1 MNNVGRT
8 LIIALVLFGTLLW
21 TSSPALAD
29 SVTYTETAVA
39 SGSLGGASFSDAL
52 VTITL
57 LGDTST
63 LTTGFFGELEV
74 FGPATVTVEGIGT
87 ASFTDSLAA
96 FDNPTLTFS
105 PATAGIIDSSLGG
118 FGLDVL
124 DTIDPTF
131 GAYDL
136 TTDIGPIT
144 DSSAI
149 NPDDGSCLA
158 CFATTD
164 GNFVLTS
171 QNSGISTFS
180 ASTAVPEPS
189 SLFLLGVG
197 LSGVFLARRKRARSA
212 TA

>member
-1 MNNVGRT
+1 MNNFGRT
-8 LIIALVLFGTLLW
+8 LIIALVLVGTLLW

-57 LGDTST
+57 VGDTST
-63 LTTGFFGELEV
+63 LTTGIFGALEV

-87 ASFTDSLAA
+87 ASFTDSLAVI
-96 FDNPTLTFS
+96 DNPTFGS
-105 PATAGIIDSSLGG
+105 AGILDSSSSLGP

-131 GAYDL
+131 GTYDL
-136 TTDIGPIT
+136 TTNIGPIT
-144 DSSAI
+144 GSSLF
-149 NPDDGSCLA
+149 NPDDGSCSSA
-158 CFATTD
+158 CFATAD
-164 GNFVLTS
+164 GNFLLTS
-171 QNSGISTFS
+171 QNSGTSTFS

-197 LSGVFLARRKRARSA
+197 LSGLFLARRKKAPSA

>member
-8 LIIALVLFGTLLW
+8 LIIALVLLGTLLW

-29 SVTYTETAVA
+29 GVTYTETDVA

-57 LGDTST
+57 VGDTST
-63 LTTGFFGELEV
+63 LTTDPLFGALEV

-87 ASFTDSLAA
+87 ASFTDSLAV
-96 FDNPTLTFS
+96 FDNQ
-105 PATAGIIDSSLGG
+105 AIGVAGILDSSLGG
-118 FGLDVL
+118 IGLDVL
-124 DTIDPTF
+124 DTIDLAF
-131 GAYDL
+131 GTYDL
-136 TTDIGPIT
+136 TTNIGPIT
-144 DSSAI
+144 DSSLF
-149 NPDDGSCLA
+149 NPDDGSCSA
-158 CFATTD
+158 CFATND

-171 QNSGISTFS
+171 NSGTSTFS

-197 LSGVFLARRKRARSA
+197 LSGLFLARRKKASSA
-212 TA
+212 IA

>member
-1 MNNVGRT
+1 MNNFGRT
-8 LIIALVLFGTLLW
+8 LIIALVLLGTLLW

-29 SVTYTETAVA
+29 GATYTETAVA

-52 VTITL
+52 ITITL
-57 LGDTST
+57 FGDTST
-63 LTTGFFGELEV
+63 STTGIFGDFEV

-96 FDNPTLTFS
+96 FDS
-105 PATAGIIDSSLGG
+105 PSFGSAGITDPSLGPIG
-118 FGLDVL
+118 VDVL

-131 GAYDL
+131 GTYDL
-136 TTDIGPIT
+136 TTDIGPIS
-144 DSSAI
+144 DASLSSP
-149 NPDDGSCLA
+149 PDPNNGFNG
-158 CFATTD
+158 FATTD

-171 QNSGISTFS
+171 DSGTSTFS

-197 LSGVFLARRKRARSA
+197 LSGLFLARRKKTRSA

>member
-29 SVTYTETAVA
+29 SATYTETAVA
-39 SGSLGGASFSDAL
+39 SGSLGDASFSDAL
-52 VTITL
+52 VTIML

-63 LTTGFFGELEV
+63 LTTDPFGVLEV

-87 ASFTDSLAA
+87 ATFTDSLAV
-96 FDNPTLTFS
+96 FDNPFGGFG
-105 PATAGIIDSSLGG
+105 ATAGIFDSSI
-118 FGLDVL
+118 FSDVL

-131 GAYDL
+131 GTYDL
-136 TTDIGPIT
+136 TTSIGPIT
-144 DSSAI
+144 GSSLFV
-149 NPDDGSCLA
+149 PGTG
-158 CFATTD
+158 FATTD

-171 QNSGISTFS
+171 TSDTSTSS
-180 ASTAVPEPS
+180 ASVAVPEPS

-197 LSGVFLARRKRARSA
+197 LSGLFLARRKKTRSA

>member
-1 MNNVGRT
+1 MKMNNVGRT
-8 LIIALVLFGTLLW
+8 LIIALVLLGTLLW

-29 SVTYTETAVA
+29 GATYTETAVA

-57 LGDTST
+57 VGDTST
-63 LTTGFFGELEV
+63 LTTDPLFGALEV

-87 ASFTDSLAA
+87 ASFTDSLAV
-96 FDNPTLTFS
+96 FDNQPYGV
-105 PATAGIIDSSLGG
+105 AGIFDSSLVS
-118 FGLDVL
+118 DVL
-124 DTIDPTF
+124 DTTDPAF
-131 GAYDL
+131 GTYDL
-136 TTDIGPIT
+136 TTNIGPIT
-144 DSSAI
+144 AASLF
-149 NPDDGSCLA
+149 NPDDGSCSA

-171 QNSGISTFS
+171 QNSGTSTFS

-197 LSGVFLARRKRARSA
+197 LSGLLLARRKKARST

>member
-8 LIIALVLFGTLLW
+8 LIIALVLAGTLLW

-29 SVTYTETAVA
+29 SATYTETAVA

-57 LGDTST
+57 VGDPSTST
-63 LTTGFFGELEV
+63 TGIFGAFEV

-96 FDNPTLTFS
+96 FDNPTGYGVGD
-105 PATAGIIDSSLGG
+105 AGIIDSSSFGG
-118 FGLDVL
+118 IGLDVL
-124 DTIDPTF
+124 DTMDPAF
-131 GAYDL
+131 GTYDL
-136 TTDIGPIT
+136 TTNIGPIT
-144 DSSAI
+144 DSSVI
-149 NPDDGSCLA
+149 NPDDGSCTF

-164 GNFVLTS
+164 GNFVLTD
-171 QNSGISTFS
+171 SGTSTFS
-180 ASTAVPEPS
+180 ASTAVPEPG
-189 SLFLLGVG
+189 SLCLLGVG
-197 LSGVFLARRKRARSA
+197 LSGLFLARRKKAPSA

>member
-8 LIIALVLFGTLLW
+8 LIIALVLLGTLLW

-29 SVTYTETAVA
+29 SATYTETTVA

-63 LTTGFFGELEV
+63 STTGIFGALEV
-74 FGPATVTVEGIGT
+74 FGPATVTVDGIGT
-87 ASFTDSLAA
+87 ASFTDSLAV
-96 FDNPTLTFS
+96 FDNQPYGV
-105 PATAGIIDSSLGG
+105 AGIFDSSVGAI
-118 FGLDVL
+118 GLDVL
-124 DTIDPTF
+124 DTTDPAF
-131 GAYDL
+131 GTYDL
-136 TTDIGPIT
+136 TTNIGPIT
-144 DSSAI
+144 DSSLF
-149 NPDDGSCLA
+149 NPDDGSCSA

-164 GNFVLTS
+164 GNFALTS
-171 QNSGISTFS
+171 TSGTSTFS

-197 LSGVFLARRKRARSA
+197 LSGLFLARRKKALSA

>member
-8 LIIALVLFGTLLW
+8 LIIALVLLGTLLW

-29 SVTYTETAVA
+29 SATYTETTVA

-63 LTTGFFGELEV
+63 STTDPFLGALEV
-74 FGPATVTVEGIGT
+74 FGPATVTVDGIGT
-87 ASFTDSLAA
+87 ASFTDSLAV
-96 FDNPTLTFS
+96 FDNQPYGV
-105 PATAGIIDSSLGG
+105 AGIFDSSVGAI
-118 FGLDVL
+118 GLDVL
-124 DTIDPTF
+124 DTTDPAF
-131 GAYDL
+131 GTYDL
-136 TTDIGPIT
+136 TTNIGPIT
-144 DSSAI
+144 DSSLF
-149 NPDDGSCLA
+149 NPDDGSCSA

-164 GNFVLTS
+164 GNFALTS
-171 QNSGISTFS
+171 TSGTSTFS

-197 LSGVFLARRKRARSA
+197 LSGLFLARRKKALSA

>member
-8 LIIALVLFGTLLW
+8 VIIALVLLGTLLW

-29 SVTYTETAVA
+29 GVTYTETAVA
-39 SGSLGGASFSDAL
+39 SGSLGDASFSDAL

-57 LGDTST
+57 FGDPST
-63 LTTGFFGELEV
+63 VTTGLFGALEV

-87 ASFTDSLAA
+87 ASFIDSLAA
-96 FDNPTLTFS
+96 FDNPIFGS
-105 PATAGIIDSSLGG
+105 AGISDPSLGL

-124 DTIDPTF
+124 NTIDPAFVT
-131 GAYDL
+131 YDL

-144 DSSAI
+144 GPTVFS
-149 NPDDGSCLA
+149 PDVA
-158 CFATTD
+158 TFATTD
-164 GNFVLTS
+164 DDFVLTS
-171 QNSGISTFS
+171 NSGTSTFS

-197 LSGVFLARRKRARSA
+197 LSGLFLARRKKAPSA
-212 TA
+212 TP

>member
-1 MNNVGRT
+1 MKMNNVGRT
-8 LIIALVLFGTLLW
+8 LIIALVLLGTLLW

-29 SVTYTETAVA
+29 GATYTETDVA

-63 LTTGFFGELEV
+63 LTTGIFGALEV

-87 ASFTDSLAA
+87 ASFTDSLAV
-96 FDNPTLTFS
+96 FDSPTFG
-105 PATAGIIDSSLGG
+105 AAGILDSSLGP

-131 GAYDL
+131 GTYDL
-136 TTDIGPIT
+136 TTNIGPIT
-144 DSSAI
+144 DSSAF
-149 NPDDGSCLA
+149 NPDDGSCSA

-171 QNSGISTFS
+171 NSGTSTFS
-180 ASTAVPEPS
+180 AAVPEPS

-197 LSGVFLARRKRARSA
+197 LSGLFLARRKKAPSA

>member
-1 MNNVGRT
+1 MNNIGRT
-8 LIIALVLFGTLLW
+8 LMIALVLLGTLLW

-29 SVTYTETAVA
+29 SATYTETVVA

-63 LTTGFFGELEV
+63 LTTDPLFGALEV

-87 ASFTDSLAA
+87 ASFTDSLAV
-96 FDNPTLTFS
+96 FDNQYPFFGG
-105 PATAGIIDSSLGG
+105 AAGIFDFSL
-118 FGLDVL
+118 GLDVL
-124 DTIDPTF
+124 DTIDDPTF
-131 GAYDL
+131 FTYDL
-136 TTDIGPIT
+136 TTNIGPIT
-144 DSSAI
+144 NSSAS
-149 NPDDGSCLA
+149 NPGGD
-158 CFATTD
+158 FATTD

-171 QNSGISTFS
+171 DCGTSTFS

-197 LSGVFLARRKRARSA
+197 LSGLFLARRKNARSA
-212 TA
+212 AV

>member
-8 LIIALVLFGTLLW
+8 LIIALVLLGTLLW

-29 SVTYTETAVA
+29 SATYTETTVA

-63 LTTGFFGELEV
+63 STTDPFLGALEV

-87 ASFTDSLAA
+87 ASFTDSLAV
-96 FDNPTLTFS
+96 FDNQPYGV
-105 PATAGIIDSSLGG
+105 AGIFDSSVGAI
-118 FGLDVL
+118 GLDVL
-124 DTIDPTF
+124 DTTDPAF
-131 GAYDL
+131 GTYDL
-136 TTDIGPIT
+136 TTNIGPIT
-144 DSSAI
+144 DSSLF
-149 NPDDGSCLA
+149 NPDDGSCSA

-164 GNFVLTS
+164 GNFALTS
-171 QNSGISTFS
+171 TSGTSTFS

-197 LSGVFLARRKRARSA
+197 LSGLFLARRKKALSA

>member
-8 LIIALVLFGTLLW
+8 LIIALVLLGTLLW

-29 SVTYTETAVA
+29 SATYTETTVA

-57 LGDTST
+57 FGDTST
-63 LTTGFFGELEV
+63 STTGIFGALEV
-74 FGPATVTVEGIGT
+74 SGPATVTVDGIGT
-87 ASFTDSLAA
+87 ASFTDSLAV
-96 FDNPTLTFS
+96 FDNQPYGV
-105 PATAGIIDSSLGG
+105 AGIFDSSL
-118 FGLDVL
+118 FLDVL
-124 DTIDPTF
+124 DTTDPAF
-131 GAYDL
+131 GTYDL
-136 TTDIGPIT
+136 TTNIGPIT
-144 DSSAI
+144 DSSLF
-149 NPDDGSCLA
+149 NPDDGSCSSA

-164 GNFVLTS
+164 GNFVLT
-171 QNSGISTFS
+171 NSGTSTFS

-197 LSGVFLARRKRARSA
+197 LSGLFLARRKKEPSA

>member
-29 SVTYTETAVA
+29 SATYTETTVA

-63 LTTGFFGELEV
+63 LTTDPFLGALEV
-74 FGPATVTVEGIGT
+74 FGPATVTVDGIGT
-87 ASFTDSLAA
+87 ASFTDSLLV
-96 FDNPTLTFS
+96 FDNQPYGV
-105 PATAGIIDSSLGG
+105 AGILDSSVGAI
-118 FGLDVL
+118 GLDVL
-124 DTIDPTF
+124 DTTDPAF
-131 GAYDL
+131 GTYDL
-136 TTDIGPIT
+136 TTNIGPIT
-144 DSSAI
+144 DSSLF
-149 NPDDGSCLA
+149 NPDDGSCSA

-171 QNSGISTFS
+171 NSGTSTFS
-180 ASTAVPEPS
+180 ASTVVPEPG

-197 LSGVFLARRKRARSA
+197 LSGLFVARRKKAPSA